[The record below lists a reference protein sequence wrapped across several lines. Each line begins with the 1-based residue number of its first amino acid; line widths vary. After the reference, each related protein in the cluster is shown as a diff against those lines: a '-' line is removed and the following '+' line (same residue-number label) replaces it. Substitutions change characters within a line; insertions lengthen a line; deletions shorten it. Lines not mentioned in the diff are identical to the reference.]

1 MRRGAPGGAPS
12 PDDRAG
18 RGAPAPPPRP
28 RGPDPRGGDR
38 PAWQRNLPV
47 LAASQLITVA
57 AMSIVL
63 PFIPFFVRELGI
75 TDRAA
80 VERWSGLIFSG
91 PFLAAG
97 LMSPVW
103 GFLGDRYG
111 HKPMVVRALAGLA
124 VVNFLLYFV
133 QTPLQFWIVRLLQ
146 GMVTGFIPAAL
157 AITSASTPQDELPGA
172 MGKLSAS
179 ASAGRLVGPALGGV
193 LAGFLP
199 FRQIFLVVGVSIS
212 IALFMVATRL
222 QAPPLA
228 RRRRENTFAANL
240 RFTAGDPHVRAGV
253 LALFVTMAAAS
264 MVMPIFPLFVEDL
277 LGSGADAGFWTGIA
291 FAVVAGF
298 TMIGASMIGR
308 TAERV
313 GLKNLLIGGLATATA
328 ALALHPL
335 VHGLPGLLAI
345 RALLGIGLA
354 GIQPV
359 LLSMVSRRAPEGR
372 GGGIVGFASSSTIL
386 GFFAGPFTGGWL
398 ANHVGIPG
406 VFWLASSIMALSAVA
421 VWTTAPRLRR
431 DRRVVRV
438 PEELPR

>member
-1 MRRGAPGGAPS
+1 LTGRAVEPRAPRAPQ
-12 PDDRAG
+12 
-18 RGAPAPPPRP
+18 
-28 RGPDPRGGDR
+28 

-47 LAASQLITVA
+47 LVASQLITVA

-103 GFLGDRYG
+103 GYLGDRYG

-124 VVNFLLYFV
+124 VVNLLLYFV
-133 QTPLQFWIVRLLQ
+133 RTPLQFWVLRLVQ

-157 AITSASTPQDELPGA
+157 AITSASTPPGKLPGA

-179 ASAGRLVGPALGGV
+179 SSAGRLIGPALGGV

-199 FRQIFLVVGVSIS
+199 FRQIFLLVGATISLALVIVV
-212 IALFMVATRL
+212 TRL
-222 QAPPLA
+222 HAPPLA
-228 RRRRENTFAANL
+228 RRRRENTFAANF
-240 RFTAGDPHVRAGV
+240 RFAAMDPHMRAGII
-253 LALFVTMAAAS
+253 ALFVTMAAVS

-277 LGSGADAGFWTGIA
+277 LGGADAEFWTGIA
-291 FAVVAGF
+291 FAMVAGF
-298 TMIGASMIGR
+298 TMIGASLIGR
-308 TAERV
+308 ASERM
-313 GLKNLLIGGLATATA
+313 GLKTLLLGGLATAAA
-328 ALALHPL
+328 ALALHPF
-335 VHGLPGLLAI
+335 VRGIAGLLAV
-345 RALLGIGLA
+345 RALLGVGLA

-359 LLSMVSRRAPEGR
+359 LISMVSRRAPEGR
-372 GGGIVGFASSSTIL
+372 GGGIVGFASSATIF
-386 GFFAGPFTGGWL
+386 GFFAGPFTGGWI
-398 ANHVGIPG
+398 ASHVGTAG
-406 VFWLASSIMALSAVA
+406 VFLLAAAIMVVSALV
-421 VWTTAPRLRR
+421 VWATAPRLGR
-431 DRRVVRV
+431 DREVVRI